1 MPVVSPDDA
10 TGDEEVG
17 DGLSNDARPMPEG
30 YHDRVP
36 DTRSHRSRAPE
47 DGDLFDSDA
56 LGSLR
61 EATAHLCWLL
71 DRGYAERSALQLV
84 GDRFR
89 LVRRQRDAVRRS
101 ACSTEEL
108 LSRHERLVA
117 PADIA
122 GQRVVIDGFNVLIT
136 VESALGGGVL
146 LVARDGC
153 VRDLANLRGTWRRVA
168 ETREAIELVGET
180 LAGYAPSEVHWYLD
194 QRVSNS
200 GRLRGI
206 LDEVGVER
214 GYPWQAR
221 LMTSVDAELKR
232 SDGIV
237 ASADSGVL
245 GGCGRWVNLARIVV
259 DGLASRSFVVD
270 LGAGV
275 PLPSH

>member
-1 MPVVSPDDA
+1 MSPDD
-10 TGDEEVG
+10 DKRDKDVG
-17 DGLSNDARPMPEG
+17 DGSANDARPMTEG

-47 DGDLFDSDA
+47 DGDLFDDDA
-56 LGSLR
+56 LGGLR
-61 EATAHLCWLL
+61 EATSHLCWLL

-101 ACSTEEL
+101 ACSSEEL
-108 LSRHERLVA
+108 LRRHERLVV
-117 PADIA
+117 PADVA

-168 ETREAIELVGET
+168 ETRRAIELVGET
-180 LAGYAPSEVHWYLD
+180 LAPVAPSEIHWYLD

-206 LDEVGVER
+206 LDEVAHER
-214 GYPWQAR
+214 GYPWQAH
-221 LMTSVDAELKR
+221 LMTGVDAELR
-232 SDGIV
+232 RFDGIV

-259 DGLASRSFVVD
+259 DGLVSRSFIVD

-275 PLPSH
+275 PLPTH